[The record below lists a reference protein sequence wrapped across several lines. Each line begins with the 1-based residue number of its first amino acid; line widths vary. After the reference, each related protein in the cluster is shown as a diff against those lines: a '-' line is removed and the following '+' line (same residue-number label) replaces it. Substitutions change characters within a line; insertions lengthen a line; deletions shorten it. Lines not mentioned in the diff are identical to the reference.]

1 MKKSTFL
8 MLSLFWMF
16 TVSCNFISSNVDDF
30 NFRLP
35 EKSFT
40 VDSGQ
45 FGLSWNGALPS
56 IECPANPCPD
66 GEAFFCDAGQC
77 AAKVEYALQ
86 SEIVRLKDE
95 VEELAVVGSQDHVTV
110 KFKYIQ
116 MEVTANTLNFPLPPL
131 QLYVAP
137 QTATSLFDDQGQL
150 RTDVELVGTLPSIP
164 AQGIGVYDLVLSE
177 GGQEALTR
185 YCQRP
190 DVPFYFFIYGSAV
203 FSAGDPVPAGAL
215 TVRIH
220 SMATASIN

>member
-1 MKKSTFL
+1 MKNYLFLLLSLPL
-8 MLSLFWMF
+8 ML
-16 TVSCNFISSNVDDF
+16 VSCNFISSDVDDF
-30 NFRLP
+30 NFHLP
-35 EKSFT
+35 QKTFT
-40 VDSGQ
+40 VDTAQ
-45 FGLSWNGALPS
+45 FGLSWSGPLPS

-66 GEAFFCDAGQC
+66 GAAFFCDAGHC
-77 AAKVEYALQ
+77 AARVEYALQ

-95 VEELAVVGSQDHVTV
+95 VEELAVVGSQDQVTV

-150 RTDVELVGTLPSIP
+150 RSDVELIGTLPSIP
-164 AQGIGVYDLVLSE
+164 VHGVGVYDLALTA

-190 DVPFYFFIYGSAV
+190 DVPFYFFVYGAV
-203 FSAGDPVPAGAL
+203 QFSAGDPVPAGAI

-220 SMATASIN
+220 SMATASIQ